1 MLKLFMNQGYLFV
14 FVAVLIWAISSGILV
29 GYITVSSFAMYAI
42 GAFFGIVFL
51 FVNLI
56 IKKKVND
63 LLKYPRKTLM
73 LMFFVGLGTAI
84 NNGLFFMALK
94 SGSVANAVLTHNLA
108 PALVAFLFAPLVLKE
123 KVTIKTVILVLVS
136 FLGLF
141 ILTIP
146 TFKKSFDLALL
157 YGGLSAIFYAF
168 HTVIEKKVTQ
178 VKADPLTAVI
188 YKNLVPLILYAPF
201 AVVTIKVGISIT
213 NWLLMAVWGTFV
225 LGVSFVFF
233 FKGIK
238 QISATSASMLTYG
251 EPIGAII
258 LAFIFFNQPIN
269 AYVVIGGLLIVLSG
283 FFIVRTSK

>member
-1 MLKLFMNQGYLFV
+1 MLELFMNRGYLSV
-14 FVAVLIWAISSGILV
+14 IVAVSIWALSSGILV
-29 GYITVSSFAMYAI
+29 NYISVSGFAMYAI
-42 GAFFGIVFL
+42 GAFFGLVFL
-51 FVNLI
+51 LINLI
-56 IKKKVND
+56 AKRKIKD
-63 LLKYPRKTLM
+63 LLAYPRKTIM
-73 LMFFVGLGTAI
+73 LMFLVGLGTTI
-84 NNGLFFMALK
+84 NNGLFFTALK

-108 PALVAFLFAPLVLKE
+108 PILVAFLFAPLFLKE
-123 KVTIKTVILVLVS
+123 KVTKKTVILVFVS

-168 HTVIEKKVTQ
+168 HTVIEKKVARI
-178 VKADPLTAVI
+178 KIDPLTAVI

-201 AVVTIKVGISIT
+201 AVATIKVGISVA
-213 NWLLMAVWGTFV
+213 NWWLMALWGTFV

-238 QISATSASMLTYG
+238 QISATSASILTYG

-258 LAFIFFNQPIN
+258 LASIFFNQPIN
-269 AYVVIGGLLIVLSG
+269 AYIVTGGLLIVLSG
-283 FFIVRTSK
+283 FFIVKTSK